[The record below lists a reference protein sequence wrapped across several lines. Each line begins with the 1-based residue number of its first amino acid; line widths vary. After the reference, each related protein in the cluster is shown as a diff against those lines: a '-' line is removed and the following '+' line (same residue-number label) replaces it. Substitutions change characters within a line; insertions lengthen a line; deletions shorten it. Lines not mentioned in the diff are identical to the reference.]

1 VLPSRHRITR
11 GGDFARVIRH
21 GIRVGRPT
29 VVVHLLVEPVVG
41 DAPDLPRA
49 GFVVS
54 KAVGGAVVRNRVARR
69 LRHLVREALPAL
81 PAGAL
86 LVVRALPAAAGA
98 TASAGSRGGAATDLG
113 SDVRSAL
120 ETATRRGQ
128 AA

>member
-1 VLPSRHRITR
+1 M
-11 GGDFARVIRH
+11 IRH
-21 GIRVGRPT
+21 GVRVGRPS
-29 VVVHLLVEPVVG
+29 VVVHLLVEPAVG
-41 DAPDLPRA
+41 DPRALPRA

-69 LRHLVREALPAL
+69 LRHLLRELLPGL
-81 PAGAL
+81 PDGAL
-86 LVVRALPAAAGA
+86 VVVRALPAAAGE
-98 TASAGSRGGAATDLG
+98 ATDLG